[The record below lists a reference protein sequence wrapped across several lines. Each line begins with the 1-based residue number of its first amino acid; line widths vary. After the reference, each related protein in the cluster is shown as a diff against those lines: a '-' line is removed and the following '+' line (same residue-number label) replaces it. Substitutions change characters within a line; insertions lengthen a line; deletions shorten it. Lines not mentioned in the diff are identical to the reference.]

1 MENKWK
7 FIAGIICCIIGIAI
21 LATSL
26 FIGRF
31 IPGGFVLLAIGIIL
45 IMNSKEK

>member
-7 FIAGIICCIIGIAI
+7 LILGIIFCLIGVAI
-21 LATSL
+21 LSTSL

-31 IPGGFVLLAIGIIL
+31 IPGGFIALAIGIIL
-45 IMNSKEK
+45 ISNSREK